1 MSLSISDAV
10 AGKRTATLFPE
21 HIHGEST
28 KLPTP
33 LKHFNLKLFHIQKV
47 IKALLKSLNI
57 PTIATK
63 ELYLFKFYK
72 IPKSIP
78 TTNF

>member
-1 MSLSISDAV
+1 MSLSISETV
-10 AGKRTATLFPE
+10 AGKRTVALFPE
-21 HIHGEST
+21 HIHREST
-28 KLPTP
+28 KISISLR
-33 LKHFNLKLFHIQKV
+33 HFNLKLFHIQKV
-47 IKALLKSLNI
+47 IKALLKSLKI

-78 TTNF
+78 TRNF